1 MIAADRN
8 DSKLNCIEMAKE
20 LAKETNK
27 IINDKK
33 IFSKSNKLIYGVPL
47 KETAVKAFSDAR
59 YANGIHVVNRQTARE
74 RINNENESIK
84 ELWDLES
91 QAMIIPSA
99 LNINEN
105 TTKWFI
111 DYTSKIG
118 ITKVR
123 MAHWHDG
130 DIARYKKYLESP
142 EKQKAPK
149 KEAIN
154 PFVFV
159 GKPEE
164 QLKDKA
170 QKNVDKYMEKIHSQN
185 PVQLTEGAIELLKK
199 LKENSINS
207 AKEDS
212 LKEKTDKKSENKS
225 SKTDKKSE

>member
-154 PFVFV
+154 P
-159 GKPEE
+159 EE

-212 LKEKTDKKSENKS
+212 SKEKTDKKSENKS
-225 SKTDKKSE
+225 SKTDKKLE